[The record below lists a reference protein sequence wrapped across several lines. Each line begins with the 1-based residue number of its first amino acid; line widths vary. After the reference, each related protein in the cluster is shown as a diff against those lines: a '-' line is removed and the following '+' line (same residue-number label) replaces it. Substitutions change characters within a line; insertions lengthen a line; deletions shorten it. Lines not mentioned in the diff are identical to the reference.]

1 VKTKGKKKDTQDDI
15 TNTVKMKGKKKDTQD
30 ATATNMMKKMR
41 MTMRMKNMNP
51 TEVSKRE
58 AKEKERMVWKK
69 LSAVQRFVRTLLA
82 PNAQISTTHVPVASV
97 LSTV

>member
-30 ATATNMMKKMR
+30 ATDMMKKMKI
-41 MTMRMKNMNP
+41 RMKMKRRNP
-51 TEVSKRE
+51 TEEVSKRE

-82 PNAQISTTHVPVASV
+82 LNAQISTTHVPVASA

>member
-1 VKTKGKKKDTQDDI
+1 MKMRVKMKKMNATVVKVVNGGE
-15 TNTVKMKGKKKDTQD
+15 NTVKKRNSKEKRK
-30 ATATNMMKKMR
+30 R
-41 MTMRMKNMNP
+41 MNK
-51 TEVSKRE
+51 EGSKRE
-58 AKEKERMVWKK
+58 AARKERMVWKK